1 MTAVLKSLFRRK
13 PRSSRKAARRAGLA
27 LPPAWVIAAS
37 AIAARHAPAAEA

>member
-27 LPPAWVIAAS
+27 LPPAWVIAA
-37 AIAARHAPAAEA
+37 AAFTHHTPRAEA